1 MTIEINLEQIFRD
14 AINDFLQKNPLTLQE
29 PATQTEPDGP
39 RYLSRKEAADIGRM
53 SLPKLHELIN
63 TGLVH
68 PVKNGRRTLI
78 PADEFLSDLAAGRF
92 SNLRNRRRA

>member
-1 MTIEINLEQIFRD
+1 MTIEINLEQLFRD
-14 AINDFLQKNPLTLQE
+14 ALADYLEKHPITLQE
-29 PATQTEPDGP
+29 PAPQTEPETP
-39 RYLSRKEAADIGRM
+39 RFLSRKEAADIGRM

-78 PADEFLSDLAAGRF
+78 PADEFLNDLAAGRF
-92 SNLRNRRRA
+92 KRNRA